1 MPIIK
6 EYREFFLRHLPV
18 ASGTKP
24 DQEANFPSQYY
35 KGSVKVY
42 NRFLKN
48 DFPSEAVFR
57 KLFESLTFKL
67 NKEDTA
73 KLTEQGLAKIATDA
87 NAASRT
93 SSAANDFT
101 AFVVPHQ
108 LPDVVVDNVLGDI
121 ATIATKASISIT
133 TIKRTFGSVFRR
145 VFKVTLVGDVDNP
158 GTDKFYGT
166 DDTGTRGWRNTIHT
180 QGKQS
185 VELDNDNKIHLVN
198 DEDNP
203 GNLEYYGTNNLGAR
217 GYYPLPIPGTL
228 LTTGFIVMYH
238 GVSAPIGWAIC
249 DGQNGTPDLRGR
261 FIVATGQNVTP
272 AVGDLNPTYTLGN
285 TGGENTHQLSYN
297 ELPKHS
303 HEYPTYNDSSGAA
316 GLTTVANGGTLAKSK
331 NNVYSSDVA
340 PIESTYSRHENR
352 PPYYALMFIMK
363 L

>member
-73 KLTEQGLAKIATDA
+73 KLTEQGLAKIASDA
-87 NAASRT
+87 NAESRT
-93 SSAANDFT
+93 SNNANDFT
-101 AFVVPHQ
+101 AFVAPHQ
-108 LPDVVVDNVLGDI
+108 LPDVVVNDVLGDVT
-121 ATIATKASISIT
+121 TIATKASISIT

-217 GYYPLPIPGTL
+217 GYYPLPISGTL

-238 GVSAPIGWAIC
+238 GVSAPDGWAIC
-249 DGQNGTPDLRGR
+249 DGQNNTPDLRGR
-261 FIVATGQNVTP
+261 FIVATGQNITP
-272 AVGDLNPTYTLGN
+272 AVGETVNPAYVLDDK
-285 TGGENTHQLSYN
+285 GGENTHQLTYN

-303 HEYPTYNDSSGAA
+303 HEFPTYTDSRGD
-316 GLTTVANGGTLAKSK
+316 GLASDSNGTTVKSK
-331 NNVYSSDVA
+331 NNVYSSDVN
-340 PIESTYSRHENR
+340 PVESQYLRHENR